1 MGDGPMAKTADA
13 AASGGKSATDGV
25 QELGVQ
31 ELTNFGQNV
40 RWSSRVVRPATE
52 AAVLDLLAVAGDK
65 TIRVISSGHSWSP
78 IAANSDIALDL
89 GALDAV
95 TLIKSNGRD
104 LVRVGAGC
112 RLQSLLDR
120 LHAMSDRTLPTLGV
134 ITKQTVAGAISTGT
148 HGSGLQGLSHFVA
161 AVRIAVFG
169 AAGKPEIREL
179 TDGPALLAARCG
191 VGCVGVLLSVDFETV
206 PKYHVAE
213 TVRRYQSVE
222 QILTAFADYPL
233 TSFGFWAHEG
243 YLSVL
248 ERRIVDRPPTGFIA
262 WLKAQWFRLTGL
274 VFVDIGFTLLVL
286 GSRVLGSTAIKLVQW
301 IGPRA
306 LVLAKQGVRV
316 DDAEHVLTM
325 RHDLFR
331 HEEMEIF
338 VRERDLARALRFAQA
353 AVGFFAGDSAGFP
366 DEFNDAIETSGLAPT
381 LAEKKRSYV
390 LHYPVYCRRVLPE
403 DTLMSMASGDE
414 PWFSVSFFTYDP
426 PHKREPYYALCLFI
440 AQTLRQLVEV
450 RLHWGKHFPLRYP
463 ESAASYPRFEEFR
476 SICMAHDPNGV
487 LRNAFTASVLNL
499 PPGPTQA
506 A

>member
-1 MGDGPMAKTADA
+1 MLEPAGA
-13 AASGGKSATDGV
+13 AASRGKFTTDGV
-25 QELGVQ
+25 QELI
-31 ELTNFGQNV
+31 NFGRNV

-52 AAVLDLLAVAGDK
+52 ADVLELLAATADK

-95 TLIKSNGRD
+95 TLIKSDGRD

-112 RLQSLLDR
+112 RVQSLLDR

-148 HGSGLQGLSHFVA
+148 HGSGLQSLSHFVA

-179 TDGPALLAARCG
+179 TVGPELRAARCG
-191 VGCVGVLLSVDFETV
+191 LGCVGVLLSVDFETV

-222 QILTAFADYPL
+222 QTLAAFAEYPL
-233 TSFGFWAHEG
+233 TNFAFWAHEG
-243 YLSVL
+243 YLSAL
-248 ERRIVDRPPTGFIA
+248 ERRIVERPLTGFIS
-262 WLKAQWFRLTGL
+262 WLKTRWFRLSGL
-274 VFVDIGFTLLVL
+274 AFVDIGFTLLVL
-286 GSRVLGSTAIKLVQW
+286 GSRILGSAAIKLVQW

-306 LVLAKQGVRV
+306 LTFAKQGERI

-331 HEEMEIF
+331 HEEMEVF

-353 AVGFFAGDSAGFP
+353 AIRFFAGDSAGFP
-366 DEFNDAIETSGLAPT
+366 DEFKDAIEKSGLAAT

-403 DTLMSMASGDE
+403 DTLISMAASADE
-414 PWFSVSFFTYDP
+414 PWFSISFFTYDP

-440 AQTLRQLVEV
+440 AQTLRQLADV
-450 RLHWGKHFPLRYP
+450 RPHWGKHFPLRYP

-476 SICMAHDPNGV
+476 SICMVHDPNGV

-499 PPGPTQA
+499 PRGPTQTA
-506 A
+506 

>member
-1 MGDGPMAKTADA
+1 MLKTADA
-13 AASGGKSATDGV
+13 AASHGKFATDGV
-25 QELGVQ
+25 QELS
-31 ELTNFGQNV
+31 NFGRNL
-40 RWSSRVVRPATE
+40 RWSSRLVRPASE
-52 AAVLDLLAVAGDK
+52 AAVLELLAGTAAK

-78 IAANSDIALDL
+78 IAANSDVALDL
-89 GALDAV
+89 GALDSV
-95 TLIKSNGRD
+95 TPVKSNGRD
-104 LVRVGAGC
+104 LVRAGAGC
-112 RLQSLLDR
+112 TLQSLLDR

-148 HGSGLQGLSHFVA
+148 HGSGTQSLSHFVA
-161 AVRIAVFG
+161 AVRIAVFN
-169 AAGKPEIREL
+169 AAGKPEIREF

-191 VGCVGVLLSVDFETV
+191 LGCVGVLLSVDFETV
-206 PKYHVAE
+206 PKYFVAE

-222 QILTAFADYPL
+222 EILAAFAKYPL

-248 ERRIVDRPPTGFIA
+248 ERRVVDRPPTGILS
-262 WLKAQWFRLTGL
+262 WLKRQWFRLSGL

-286 GSRVLGSTAIKLVQW
+286 GGRIIGPAAIKLVQT

-306 LVLAKQGVRV
+306 LVLAKKGARV

-353 AVGFFAGDSAGFP
+353 AVRFFAGDAAGFP
-366 DEFNDAIETSGLAPT
+366 DEFEDAIEKSSQAPT
-381 LAEKKRSYV
+381 LADKKRSYV
-390 LHYPVYCRRVLPE
+390 LHYPVYCRRVLAE
-403 DTLMSMASGDE
+403 DTLMSMATSVDE
-414 PWFSVSFFTYDP
+414 PWFSISFFTYDP
-426 PHKREPYYALCLFI
+426 PHQREPYYALCLFI
-440 AQTLRQLVEV
+440 AHTLRQLFEI
-450 RLHWGKHFPLRYP
+450 RLHWGKHLPLRYP

-476 SICMAHDPNGV
+476 AICMALDPNGV

-499 PPGPTQA
+499 PPGPCSS
-506 A
+506 